1 MPAVGLK
8 TFRILLIDDND
19 ADVYLLRR
27 ALQKAGLAIELTVL
41 KDGAEGLAFARGQG
55 EPRGQGESAPPP
67 DLVVLDLNLPKS
79 GGAEVLRA
87 MKGNP
92 ALALVPVVVMSSSAS
107 RAEQAVIAEL
117 GAARFLT
124 KPPDLEG
131 FMKIGEIFREV
142 LLHGN

>member
-1 MPAVGLK
+1 MSPAPARQ

-27 ALQKAGLAIELTVL
+27 ALEKAGLAIELTVL
-41 KDGAEGLAFARGQG
+41 KDGAEGLAFARG
-55 EPRGQGESAPPP
+55 EDESARP

-92 ALALVPVVVMSSSAS
+92 VLASVPVVVMSSSAS
-107 RAEQAVIAEL
+107 KAEQAVIANL
-117 GAARFLT
+117 GAVKYVT
-124 KPPDLEG
+124 KPPDLAG
-131 FMKIGEIFREV
+131 FMKVGEMFREV
-142 LLHGN
+142 LLRGI

>member
-1 MPAVGLK
+1 MSPAPAMQ

-41 KDGAEGLAFARGQG
+41 KDGAEGLAFARG
-55 EPRGQGESAPPP
+55 EDESARRP
-67 DLVVLDLNLPKS
+67 DLVVLDLNLPGS

-107 RAEQAVIAEL
+107 KAEQAVIAQL
-117 GAARFLT
+117 GVAKYLT
-124 KPPDLEG
+124 KPPDLAG
-131 FMKIGEIFREV
+131 FMKVGEMFRKV
-142 LLHGN
+142 LLHGIQ

>member
-1 MPAVGLK
+1 MTPAPGLK

-19 ADVYLLRR
+19 ADVYLLQR
-27 ALQKAGLAIELTVL
+27 ALQKAGLAIEFTVL
-41 KDGAEGLAFARGQG
+41 KDGAEGFAFAL
-55 EPRGQGESAPPP
+55 GQGESAPPP

-107 RAEQAVIAEL
+107 KAEQAVIAEL

-142 LLHGN
+142 LLHGI

>member
-27 ALQKAGLAIELTVL
+27 ALQKAGLAIEFTVL
-41 KDGAEGLAFARGQG
+41 KDGSEGLAFTRGQG
-55 EPRGQGESAPPP
+55 DSAPRL

-107 RAEQAVIAEL
+107 KAEQAVIAEL

-142 LLHGN
+142 LLHGI

>member
-1 MPAVGLK
+1 MSPAPAMQ
-8 TFRILLIDDND
+8 TFRMLLIDDND

-41 KDGAEGLAFARGQG
+41 KDGAEGLAFARGEDQ
-55 EPRGQGESAPPP
+55 SAGLP

-92 ALALVPVVVMSSSAS
+92 GLASIPVVVMSSSAS
-107 RAEQAVIAEL
+107 KAEQAVIANL
-117 GAARFLT
+117 GVTKYLT
-124 KPPDLEG
+124 KPPDLDG
-131 FMKIGEIFREV
+131 FMKVGEMFREV
-142 LLHGN
+142 LLRGI

>member
-1 MPAVGLK
+1 MTPAPGLK
-8 TFRILLIDDND
+8 TFRMLLIDDND

-27 ALQKAGLAIELTVL
+27 ALEKAGLAIELTAL
-41 KDGAEGLAFARGQG
+41 KDGAEGLAFARG
-55 EPRGQGESAPPP
+55 EDESARP

-107 RAEQAVIAEL
+107 KAEQAVIAEL
-117 GAARFLT
+117 GVTKYFT
-124 KPPDLEG
+124 KPPDLAG
-131 FMKIGEIFREV
+131 FMKVGEMFRKI
-142 LLHGN
+142 LLPGP

>member
-27 ALQKAGLAIELTVL
+27 ALQKAGLAIEFTVL

-55 EPRGQGESAPPP
+55 DSAPRL

-107 RAEQAVIAEL
+107 KAEQAVIAEL

-142 LLHGN
+142 LLHGI